1 MQGVISSAQ
10 NLCVMNFNVFILEFL
25 VLFGLHLSVSYMVPV
40 LFRSICPVRATGE
53 NLACDFGPFVVW
65 LQNFS

>member
-1 MQGVISSAQ
+1 MI
-10 NLCVMNFNVFILEFL
+10 FNVFILKFL
-25 VLFGLHLSVSYMVPV
+25 VLFGLQLSVSYIVPA
-40 LFRSICPVRATGE
+40 LFWSFCPNRATVE